1 MFKRFRTAAVLVV
14 AVVLILALIAS
25 VGCSKKPEAPKSGGV
40 PVPSTPPA
48 ELDDGEGLVRQLCST
63 CHSVDTVYAKKSSDA
78 KEWQRTIRRMKEQ
91 YGATVS
97 DEQATA
103 MAEYLSKL

>member
-1 MFKRFRTAAVLVV
+1 MLKFLRTAVTLAV
-14 AVVLILALIAS
+14 AVVLIAALTLS
-25 VGCSKKPEAPKSGGV
+25 MGCAKEPEAPKSGGT

-63 CHSVDTVYAKKSSDA
+63 CHSVDTVYAKKSSDV
-78 KEWQRTIRRMKEQ
+78 KEWQRTVRRMKEQ

-103 MAEYLSKL
+103 IAEYLSKL